1 MNVTPSSSRPAS
13 SSASSTS
20 AASPASP
27 AVSATSR
34 TLLLGLFTLAAL
46 LLASTAM
53 PKWLLFLAT
62 MAAANGLVSL
72 GIVLLMRSGVV
83 SFGQGLVFAVGGYT
97 AALAFSKLG
106 ISDALLL
113 ALAGGTLSA
122 LVAAPFAWP
131 IARYRG
137 IFFAMLSLALSM
149 VLYGLLVKSEA
160 MGGSDG
166 FNMGRP
172 TLFGLQATGALSS
185 HVIYAATITLAT
197 VAATLARLY
206 CDSTRGL
213 VALAARDN
221 EIRVEYLGSSVQDLI
236 ATNFVIAAFLGG
248 MGGALSVMALGH
260 VEPEFAYWTRSGDFV
275 FVAILSGHH
284 SMLAVFVA
292 STLLE
297 IVRSFSSAYF
307 PNTWQLVL
315 GVFLLAVIRFLPEG
329 IGSLWLRTRRRQSAH
344 EPAIAAAGTAAT
356 AVTAAT
362 PATAA
367 TAAATST
374 GAHHG
379 ANE

>member
-1 MNVTPSSSRPAS
+1 MRHLSSPPRILLAGLL
-13 SSASSTS
+13 AL
-20 AASPASP
+20 
-27 AVSATSR
+27 AV
-34 TLLLGLFTLAAL
+34 L
-46 LLASTAM
+46 LLAGAAM

-83 SFGQGLVFAVGGYT
+83 SFGQGLVFAIGGYT
-97 AALAFSKLG
+97 AALAFGKLG
-106 ISDALLL
+106 ITDALLL
-113 ALAGGTLSA
+113 ALAGGALSA

-172 TLFGLQATGALSS
+172 TLLGRQATGELSGQL
-185 HVIYAATITLAT
+185 IYAVTVVLAT
-197 VAATLARLY
+197 VAATLARIY
-206 CDSTRGL
+206 CASTRGL

-236 ATNFVIAAFLGG
+236 AGNFVIAAFLGG

-307 PNTWQLVL
+307 PNTWQLAL
-315 GVFLLAVIRFLPEG
+315 GIFLLAVIRFLPNG
-329 IGSLWLRTRRRQSAH
+329 IGSLWLRARRADHSDAQAGGARTSS
-344 EPAIAAAGTAAT
+344 AAAEK
-356 AVTAAT
+356 
-362 PATAA
+362 
-367 TAAATST
+367 
-374 GAHHG
+374 GAG
-379 ANE
+379 A

>member
-1 MNVTPSSSRPAS
+1 MGAL
-13 SSASSTS
+13 SST
-20 AASPASP
+20 A
-27 AVSATSR
+27 R
-34 TLLLGLFTLAAL
+34 TLLAGLLATAL
-46 LLASTAM
+46 LLVASTAM
-53 PKWLLFLAT
+53 PKWLLFLVT

-72 GIVLLMRSGVV
+72 GIVLLMRTGVV

-97 AALAFSKLG
+97 AALAFGKLG
-106 ISDALLL
+106 ITDALLL
-113 ALAGGTLSA
+113 ALAGGGLA
-122 LVAAPFAWP
+122 AVVAAPFAWP

-172 TLFGLQATGALSS
+172 TLLGMQAGEGLSGHL
-185 HVIYAATITLAT
+185 IYTVTVVLAAA
-197 VAATLARLY
+197 AATLARIY

-236 ATNFVIAAFLGG
+236 AANFVLAAFLGG

-275 FVAILSGHH
+275 FVAILAGHH

-292 STLLE
+292 STVLE
-297 IVRSFSSAYF
+297 VVRSFSSAYF
-307 PNTWQLVL
+307 PHTWQLAL
-315 GVFLLAVIRFLPEG
+315 GVFLLAVIRFLPNG
-329 IGSLWLRTRRRQSAH
+329 IGSLWLRSRST
-344 EPAIAAAGTAAT
+344 AT
-356 AVTAAT
+356 ADK
-362 PATAA
+362 
-367 TAAATST
+367 
-374 GAHHG
+374 GAR
-379 ANE
+379 A